1 MPFRFLN
8 STIDDAIP
16 GSDVKT
22 RAHSKASRNCVDTL
36 MHYTRSA
43 LESDALS
50 HRLSTV
56 AAPAHALPKLVLAFL
71 LAIVASQSDLRAQTL
86 APPTASTPQPAASAS
101 AGTEE
106 ETIEPTFETQKLART
121 YILDVPAPRG
131 QITDRNG
138 EPLAQNRLNYNLAI
152 NFPTPLDFSDAQ
164 ALSFA
169 KEKIDKTAR
178 LIGRKIK
185 ISDDAIL
192 RHYHNRGIMP
202 MEIAQ
207 NLTQVEYEQIKN
219 EPPPGVIVRPTY
231 VRVYP
236 NGKVAGQIIGYTG
249 KTGRNPDGI
258 VDNHETLW
266 PETEGR
272 EGLEQTFNQMLAGKH
287 GEYKLTFDK
296 DGRKTSEKL
305 ITPPEPGFNVVTTID
320 LRLQQLA
327 EKALEAKA
335 KRGAIVIIDPNN
347 GDILA
352 LASWPTYD
360 PNLFVPSISAEQLK
374 TLQDD
379 KDIPLLP
386 RAYRSSYPP
395 GSTFKIAV
403 GIAALESGAVHPD
416 DRYECVPSIQIGNVT
431 FHNWKKGNRGA
442 LNFVQALTESCD
454 TWFYQVGIRT
464 GAQPIID
471 WALQLGF
478 GAKCGIP
485 LRGEAEGR
493 VPNDEYM
500 KATHGRRLLNGDI
513 ANMSIGQ
520 GDTQVTPLQMAQ
532 AMGVVANG
540 GTLYQTR
547 LVQQVQTFDNQIVTA
562 YQVRAKRILNL
573 SAETLDEVHTGMID
587 VVNGAG
593 GTAHQATLDNAEVAG
608 KTGTAQWGPKN
619 KERTAAWFAGFLPAD
634 QPRYAFAALYE
645 GDVGSKV
652 HGGSAAAPMIADVFK
667 EVYKSEKVVSQK
679 QRRAREQPE
688 IRRAEPVE
696 EEDES
701 D

>member
-1 MPFRFLN
+1 MRLLWGT
-8 STIDDAIP
+8 S
-16 GSDVKT
+16 GSLWIVFSILAT
-22 RAHSKASRNCVDTL
+22 P
-36 MHYTRSA
+36 
-43 LESDALS
+43 
-50 HRLSTV
+50 
-56 AAPAHALPKLVLAFL
+56 PAL
-71 LAIVASQSDLRAQTL
+71 LAQAL
-86 APPTASTPQPAASAS
+86 APSAVPDTSTAQQA
-101 AGTEE
+101 EE
-106 ETIEPTFETQKLART
+106 ETIVPTFETQKLART
-121 YILDVPAPRG
+121 YILDIPAPRG

-138 EPLAQNRLNYNLAI
+138 EPLAQNRLSYNLAI

-164 ALSFA
+164 ALNFA
-169 KEKIDKTAR
+169 REKIEKTAS

-185 ISDDAIL
+185 ISDEAIL

-207 NLTQVEYEQIKN
+207 NLSQLEYEQIKN
-219 EPPPGVIVRPTY
+219 NPPQGVIVRPLY

-236 NGKVAGQIIGYTG
+236 NGQVAGQIIGYTG

-272 EGLEQTFNQMLAGKH
+272 EGLEQTFNEMLTGKH

-305 ITPPEPGFNVVTTID
+305 ITPPDPGYNVVTTLD

-335 KRGAIVIIDPNN
+335 KRGAIVIVSPNN

-360 PNLFVPSISAEQLK
+360 PNLFVPSISAEK
-374 TLQDD
+374 FKVLQDD
-379 KDIPLLP
+379 PGIPLLP

-395 GSTFKIAV
+395 GSTFKVAV
-403 GIAALESGAVHPD
+403 GIAALESAAVSPD
-416 DRYECVPSIQIGNVT
+416 DRFDCVPAIQIGNVT
-431 FHNWKKGNRGA
+431 FHNWKKGDRGA

-454 TWFYQVGIRT
+454 TWFYQVGIKT
-464 GAQPIID
+464 GAQPIVD
-471 WALQLGF
+471 WALKLGF

-493 VPNDEYM
+493 IPNDEYM

-513 ANMSIGQ
+513 ANLSIGQ
-520 GDTQVTPLQMAQ
+520 GDVQVTPLQMAQ
-532 AMGVVANG
+532 AMGIVANG
-540 GTLYQTR
+540 GTCYQTR
-547 LVQQVQTFDNQIVTA
+547 LVQQVQTFDNKIMTA
-562 YQVRAKRILNL
+562 YQVRAKRTLNL
-573 SAETLDEVHTGMID
+573 SSQTLDELRTGMID

-593 GTAHQATLDNAEVAG
+593 GTAHQASLDNVEVAG

-634 QPRYAFAALYE
+634 QPQYAFAALYE

-652 HGGSAAAPMIADVFK
+652 HGGSTAAPMIADIFK
-667 EVYKSEKVVSQK
+667 EIYKEQEVTGR
-679 QRRAREQPE
+679 QRRERKPE
-688 IRRAEPVE
+688 VRRAEPVE

>member
-1 MPFRFLN
+1 MTSARICENL
-8 STIDDAIP
+8 
-16 GSDVKT
+16 
-22 RAHSKASRNCVDTL
+22 RNLWIAV
-36 MHYTRSA
+36 MF
-43 LESDALS
+43 ALS
-50 HRLSTV
+50 TT
-56 AAPAHALPKLVLAFL
+56 A
-71 LAIVASQSDLRAQTL
+71 QAQTL
-86 APPTASTPQPAASAS
+86 APMPAPSPSAS
-101 AGTEE
+101 AEE
-106 ETIEPTFETQKLART
+106 ETIIPTFETQKLART

-138 EPLAQNRLNYNLAI
+138 APLAQNRLSYNLVI

-164 ALSFA
+164 AVSFA
-169 KEKIDKTAR
+169 RDKIDQTGR
-178 LIGRKIK
+178 LIGRELR

-192 RHYHNRGIMP
+192 RHYRNRGIMP
-202 MEIAQ
+202 LEIAQ
-207 NLTQVEYEQIKN
+207 NLSQQEYEKVKDHL
-219 EPPPGVIVRPTY
+219 PAGMMVRPVY
-231 VRVYP
+231 VRIYP

-272 EGLEQTFNQMLAGKH
+272 EGLEQTFNGMLTGKH

-305 ITPPEPGFNVVTTID
+305 ITPPEPGYNVVTTLD
-320 LRLQQLA
+320 LHLQQLA
-327 EKALEAKA
+327 EKALESKA
-335 KRGAIVIIDPNN
+335 KRGAMVIIDPNN
-347 GDILA
+347 GDIRA
-352 LASWPTYD
+352 LASWPTFD
-360 PNLFVPSISAEQLK
+360 PNLFVPSISTEQLK
-374 TLQDD
+374 ALQDD
-379 KDIPLLP
+379 PDIPLLP

-403 GIAALESGAVHPD
+403 GIAALESHAVYPD
-416 DRYECVPSIQIGNVT
+416 DRYECVPAIQVGNVT
-431 FHNWKKGNRGA
+431 FHNWKKGDRGA

-454 TWFYQVGIRT
+454 TWFYQVGIKT
-464 GAQPIID
+464 GAGPIID
-471 WALQLGF
+471 WALRLGF

-493 VPNDEYM
+493 IPNDQYM
-500 KATHGRRLLNGDI
+500 KATHGRKLLNGDI

-562 YQVRAKRILNL
+562 YQVRAKRTLDL
-573 SAETLDEVHTGMID
+573 SSETLDQLRTGMTN

-593 GTAHQATLDNAEVAG
+593 GTAHQASLDNVEVAG

-619 KERTAAWFAGFLPAD
+619 KERTAAWFSGFLPTD
-634 QPRYAFAALYE
+634 QPRYAFAAVYE
-645 GDVGSKV
+645 GDVGSRV

-667 EVYKSEKVVSQK
+667 EIFQGEKIVSQQ
-679 QRRAREQPE
+679 QRRSREQPE
-688 IRRAEPVE
+688 VRRAEPVE
-696 EEDES
+696 EQDES

>member
-1 MPFRFLN
+1 MQGNR
-8 STIDDAIP
+8 
-16 GSDVKT
+16 GS
-22 RAHSKASRNCVDTL
+22 L
-36 MHYTRSA
+36 W
-43 LESDALS
+43 
-50 HRLSTV
+50 
-56 AAPAHALPKLVLAFL
+56 
-71 LAIVASQSDLRAQTL
+71 VASLILATAVAGDPQTL
-86 APPTASTPQPAASAS
+86 APTPTPSAS
-101 AGTEE
+101 PSPEE
-106 ETIEPTFETQKLART
+106 ETIIPTFETQKLART

-138 EPLAQNRLNYNLAI
+138 VPLAQNRLSYNLAI

-164 ALSFA
+164 AVSFA
-169 KEKIDKTAR
+169 REKIDKAGK
-178 LIGRKIK
+178 LIGRTLR
-185 ISDDAIL
+185 ISDEAIL
-192 RHYHNRGIMP
+192 RHYRNRGIMP
-202 MEIAQ
+202 FEIAQ
-207 NLTQVEYEQIKN
+207 NLSQSEYEAVKDNLPTGIMM
-219 EPPPGVIVRPTY
+219 RPVY
-231 VRVYP
+231 VRIYP

-249 KTGRNPDGI
+249 RTGRNPDGI

-272 EGLEQTFNQMLAGKH
+272 EGLEQTFNEMLTGKH

-305 ITPPEPGFNVVTTID
+305 ITPPEPGYNVVTTLD
-320 LRLQQLA
+320 LHLQELA

-335 KRGAIVIIDPNN
+335 KRGAMAILNPNN

-360 PNLFVPSISAEQLK
+360 PNLFVPSISSEKFKA
-374 TLQDD
+374 LQDD
-379 KDIPLLP
+379 PDIPLLP

-403 GIAALESGAVHPD
+403 GIAALESSAVTPD
-416 DRYECVPSIQIGNVT
+416 DRFDCVPAIQIGNVT
-431 FHNWKKGNRGA
+431 FHNWKKGDRGA

-454 TWFYQVGIRT
+454 TWFYQVGIKT
-464 GAQPIID
+464 GAEPIVG
-471 WALQLGF
+471 WALKLGF

-513 ANMSIGQ
+513 ANLSIGQ
-520 GDTQVTPLQMAQ
+520 GDVQVTPLQMAQ
-532 AMGVVANG
+532 AIGIVANG
-540 GTLYQTR
+540 GTFYQTR
-547 LVQQVQTFDNQIVTA
+547 LVQQVQTFDNQLVTA
-562 YQVRAKRILNL
+562 YQMRAKR
-573 SAETLDEVHTGMID
+573 TLDLSSGTLDQLRTGLID
-587 VVNGAG
+587 VVNGSG
-593 GTAHQATLDNAEVAG
+593 GTAHQASLDNVEVAG

-634 QPRYAFAALYE
+634 QPQYAFAALYE

-667 EVYKSEKVVSQK
+667 EIYKGQQANGR
-679 QRRAREQPE
+679 QRREREPE
-688 IRRAEPVE
+688 VRRAEPVE

>member
-1 MPFRFLN
+1 MGGT
-8 STIDDAIP
+8 S
-16 GSDVKT
+16 GSLWI
-22 RAHSKASRNCVDTL
+22 AFSILIAPA
-36 MHYTRSA
+36 A
-43 LESDALS
+43 LLAQALAP
-50 HRLSTV
+50 STV
-56 AAPAHALPKLVLAFL
+56 PGTTH
-71 LAIVASQSDLRAQTL
+71 
-86 APPTASTPQPAASAS
+86 TPQA
-101 AGTEE
+101 EE
-106 ETIEPTFETQKLART
+106 ETIVPTFETQKLART
-121 YILDVPAPRG
+121 YILDVPGPRG

-138 EPLAQNRLNYNLAI
+138 EPLAQNRLSYNLAI

-164 ALSFA
+164 AVSFA
-169 KEKIDKTAR
+169 REKIDRTAR

-207 NLTQVEYEQIKN
+207 NLSQLEYEQIKN
-219 EPPPGVIVRPTY
+219 DPPPGVIVRPIY

-236 NGKVAGQIIGYTG
+236 NGRVAGQIIGYTG

-272 EGLEQTFNQMLAGKH
+272 EGLEQTFNEMLTGKH

-305 ITPPEPGFNVVTTID
+305 STPPEPGYNVVTTLD

-374 TLQDD
+374 ALQDD

-403 GIAALESGAVHPD
+403 GIAALESRAVQPD
-416 DRYECVPSIQIGNVT
+416 DQYECVPSIQIGNVT

-471 WALQLGF
+471 WALALGF

-485 LRGEAEGR
+485 LRGEADGR

-532 AMGVVANG
+532 AMGVVANA

-562 YQVRAKRILNL
+562 YQVRAKRTLNL
-573 SAETLDEVHTGMID
+573 SSETLDELHTGMID

-593 GTAHQATLDNAEVAG
+593 GTAHQASLDNAEVAG

-652 HGGSAAAPMIADVFK
+652 HGGSAAAPMIAEIFK
-667 EVYKSEKVVSQK
+667 EIYKGEKVIT
-679 QRRAREQPE
+679 QRQGRAHEQPE

>member
-1 MPFRFLN
+1 MIRDSSLSLRMIF
-8 STIDDAIP
+8 
-16 GSDVKT
+16 T
-22 RAHSKASRNCVDTL
+22 RNVVWWI
-36 MHYTRSA
+36 
-43 LESDALS
+43 ALS
-50 HRLSTV
+50 IVT
-56 AAPAHALPKLVLAFL
+56 PAV
-71 LAIVASQSDLRAQTL
+71 VTRAQTL
-86 APPTASTPQPAASAS
+86 MPTPAAATTPG
-101 AGTEE
+101 AAPEE
-106 ETIEPTFETQKLART
+106 ETIIPTFETQKLART

-131 QITDRNG
+131 QIIDRNG
-138 EPLAQNRLNYNLAI
+138 APLAQNRLSYNLVI

-164 ALSFA
+164 ALNFA
-169 KEKIDKTAR
+169 KEKIDYAGK
-178 LIGRKIK
+178 LIGRRLR

-192 RHYHNRGIMP
+192 RHYRNRGIMP
-202 MEIAQ
+202 LEIAQ
-207 NLTQVEYEQIKN
+207 NLSQQEYEKVKGDL
-219 EPPPGVIVRPTY
+219 PAGMMVRPVY
-231 VRVYP
+231 VRTYP
-236 NGKVAGQIIGYTG
+236 NGKVAGQIVGYTG

-272 EGLEQTFNQMLAGKH
+272 EGLEQTFNAMLTGKH

-305 ITPPEPGFNVVTTID
+305 VTPPEPGYNVVTTID

-335 KRGAIVIIDPNN
+335 KRGAMVIIDPNN

-374 TLQDD
+374 MLQDD
-379 KDIPLLP
+379 PNIPLLP

-395 GSTFKIAV
+395 GSTFKVAV
-403 GIAALESGAVHPD
+403 GIAALEAHAVYPND
-416 DRYECVPSIQIGNVT
+416 QYQCVPAIQVGNVT
-431 FHNWKKGNRGA
+431 FHNWKKSDRGA

-454 TWFYQVGIRT
+454 TWFYQVGIKT
-464 GAQPIID
+464 GAAPIID
-471 WALQLGF
+471 WALKLGF

-493 VPNDEYM
+493 IPNDEYM
-500 KATHGRRLLNGDI
+500 KATHGRRILNGDI

-520 GDTQVTPLQMAQ
+520 GDIQATPLQMAQ
-532 AMGVVANG
+532 AMGIIANG
-540 GTLYQTR
+540 GTVYQTR

-562 YQVRAKRILNL
+562 YQVRAKR
-573 SAETLDEVHTGMID
+573 TLDLSSGTLDQVRTGMTD

-593 GTAHQATLDNAEVAG
+593 GTAHQASLDNVEVAG
-608 KTGTAQWGPKN
+608 KTGTAQWGPKH
-619 KERTAAWFAGFLPAD
+619 KERTAAWFSGFLPTD
-634 QPRYAFAALYE
+634 QPKYAFAAVYE

-667 EVYKSEKVVSQK
+667 EIYHGEKLASRQ

-688 IRRAEPVE
+688 VRRAEPVE

>member
-1 MPFRFLN
+1 MIRDSSLSLRMIF
-8 STIDDAIP
+8 
-16 GSDVKT
+16 T
-22 RAHSKASRNCVDTL
+22 RNVVWWI
-36 MHYTRSA
+36 
-43 LESDALS
+43 ALS
-50 HRLSTV
+50 IVTPAV
-56 AAPAHALPKLVLAFL
+56 AT
-71 LAIVASQSDLRAQTL
+71 RAQTL
-86 APPTASTPQPAASAS
+86 MPTPAPATAPGAAP
-101 AGTEE
+101 EE
-106 ETIEPTFETQKLART
+106 ETIIPTFETQKLART

-131 QITDRNG
+131 QIIDRNG
-138 EPLAQNRLNYNLAI
+138 APLAQNRLSYNLVI

-164 ALSFA
+164 ALNFA
-169 KEKIDKTAR
+169 KEKIDYAGK
-178 LIGRKIK
+178 LIGRRLR

-192 RHYHNRGIMP
+192 RHYRNRGIMP
-202 MEIAQ
+202 LEIAQ
-207 NLTQVEYEQIKN
+207 NLSQQEYEKVKGDL
-219 EPPPGVIVRPTY
+219 PAGMMVRPIY
-231 VRVYP
+231 VRTYP
-236 NGKVAGQIIGYTG
+236 NGKVAGQIVGYTG

-272 EGLEQTFNQMLAGKH
+272 EGLEQTFNAMLTGKH

-305 ITPPEPGFNVVTTID
+305 VTPPEPGYNVVTTID

-335 KRGAIVIIDPNN
+335 KRGAMVIIDPNN

-374 TLQDD
+374 MLQDD
-379 KDIPLLP
+379 PNIPLLP

-395 GSTFKIAV
+395 GSTFKVAV
-403 GIAALESGAVHPD
+403 GIAALEAHAVYPD
-416 DRYECVPSIQIGNVT
+416 DQYQCVPAIQVGNVT
-431 FHNWKKGNRGA
+431 FHNWKKSDRGA

-454 TWFYQVGIRT
+454 TWFYQVGIKT
-464 GAQPIID
+464 GAAPIID
-471 WALQLGF
+471 WALKLGF

-493 VPNDEYM
+493 IPNDEYM
-500 KATHGRRLLNGDI
+500 KATHGRRILNGDI

-520 GDTQVTPLQMAQ
+520 GDIQATPLQMAQ
-532 AMGVVANG
+532 AMGIIANG
-540 GTLYQTR
+540 GTVYQTR

-562 YQVRAKRILNL
+562 YQVRAKR
-573 SAETLDEVHTGMID
+573 TLDLSSGTLDQVRTGMTD

-593 GTAHQATLDNAEVAG
+593 GTAHQASLDNVEVAG
-608 KTGTAQWGPKN
+608 KTGTAQWGPKH
-619 KERTAAWFAGFLPAD
+619 KERTAAWFSGFLPTD
-634 QPRYAFAALYE
+634 QPKYAFAAVYE

-667 EVYKSEKVVSQK
+667 EIYHGEKLASRQ

-688 IRRAEPVE
+688 VRRAEPVE

>member
-1 MPFRFLN
+1 MKSHPRKGLAESWPKKCINSSKDIDLSVDLKLTRFP
-8 STIDDAIP
+8 A
-16 GSDVKT
+16 
-22 RAHSKASRNCVDTL
+22 
-36 MHYTRSA
+36 RSPLPIA
-43 LESDALS
+43 
-50 HRLSTV
+50 
-56 AAPAHALPKLVLAFL
+56 ALPSMSLDPISSIRRLTQAFFGMRSLWGTLGGWWIAFSILARSTAL
-71 LAIVASQSDLRAQTL
+71 LAQAL
-86 APPTASTPQPAASAS
+86 AASAVPS
-101 AGTEE
+101 TTTPPQTEE
-106 ETIEPTFETQKLART
+106 ETIVPTFETQKLART

-138 EPLAQNRLNYNLAI
+138 ESLAQNRLSYNLAI
-152 NFPTPLDFSDAQ
+152 SFPTPLDFSDAQ
-164 ALSFA
+164 TLSFA
-169 KEKIDKTAR
+169 REKIDRTAR
-178 LIGRKIK
+178 LIGRKLK

-207 NLTQVEYEQIKN
+207 NLSQLEYEQIRSA
-219 EPPPGVIVRPTY
+219 PPPGVIVRPMY

-272 EGLEQTFNQMLAGKH
+272 EGLEQTFNDMLTGKH

-296 DGRKTSEKL
+296 DGRKTSDKL
-305 ITPPEPGFNVVTTID
+305 VTPPEPGYNVVTTLD
-320 LRLQQLA
+320 LRVQQLA

-374 TLQDD
+374 SLQDD

-395 GSTFKIAV
+395 GSTFKVAV
-403 GIAALESGAVHPD
+403 GIAALESHAVYPD
-416 DRYECVPSIQIGNVT
+416 DRYECMPALQVGNVT
-431 FHNWKKGNRGA
+431 FHNWKKSNRGA

-454 TWFYQVGIRT
+454 TWFYQVGIKT
-464 GAQPIID
+464 GAGPIID

-493 VPNDEYM
+493 IPNDEYM
-500 KATHGRRLLNGDI
+500 KATHGRKILNGDI

-547 LVQQVQTFDNQIVTA
+547 LVQQVQTFDNQVVSA
-562 YQVRAKRILNL
+562 YQVRAKRTL
-573 SAETLDEVHTGMID
+573 SLSSETMDQVRTGMID

-593 GTAHQATLDNAEVAG
+593 GTAHQASLDNVEVAG
-608 KTGTAQWGPKN
+608 KTGTAQWGPKH
-619 KERTAAWFAGFLPAD
+619 KERTAAWFAGFLPSD
-634 QPRYAFAALYE
+634 QPRYAFAAVYE
-645 GDVGSKV
+645 GDVGSTV
-652 HGGSAAAPMIADVFK
+652 HGGFPAAPMV
-667 EVYKSEKVVSQK
+667 
-679 QRRAREQPE
+679 
-688 IRRAEPVE
+688 AEG
-696 EEDES
+696 
-701 D
+701 

>member
-1 MPFRFLN
+1 M
-8 STIDDAIP
+8 
-16 GSDVKT
+16 
-22 RAHSKASRNCVDTL
+22 TL
-36 MHYTRSA
+36 LRGT
-43 LESDALS
+43 LGGLW
-50 HRLSTV
+50 
-56 AAPAHALPKLVLAFL
+56 LAFL
-71 LAIVASQSDLRAQTL
+71 IQATSNGLFAQAL
-86 APPTASTPQPAASAS
+86 APSAVSSPTPSA
-101 AGTEE
+101 TQTTDE
-106 ETIEPTFETQKLART
+106 ETIAPTFETQKLART

-138 EPLAQNRLNYNLAI
+138 EPLAQNKLSYNLAI
-152 NFPTPLDFSDAQ
+152 NFPTPLDFSDTQ

-169 KEKIDKTAR
+169 REKIDRTAR

-202 MEIAQ
+202 MEIVQ
-207 NLTQVEYEQIKN
+207 NLSELEYEQIKN
-219 EPPPGVIVRPTY
+219 NPPPGVIVRPIY
-231 VRVYP
+231 VRAYP

-272 EGLEQTFNQMLAGKH
+272 EGLEQTFNEMLTGKH

-305 ITPPEPGFNVVTTID
+305 ITPPDPGYNVVTTLD

-327 EKALEAKA
+327 EKALEARA

-374 TLQDD
+374 ALQDD

-416 DRYECVPSIQIGNVT
+416 DRFDCVPAIQIGNVT

-454 TWFYQVGIRT
+454 TWFYQVGIKT

-532 AMGVVANG
+532 AMGIVANG

-547 LVQQVQTFDNQIVTA
+547 LVQQVQTFDNQLVTA
-562 YQVRAKRILNL
+562 YQVRAKRTLNL
-573 SAETLDEVHTGMID
+573 SSETLDEVHTGMID
-587 VVNGAG
+587 VVNGGG
-593 GTAHQATLDNAEVAG
+593 GTAHQASLDNAEVAG

-634 QPRYAFAALYE
+634 QPRYAFAAVYE

-667 EVYKSEKVVSQK
+667 EIYKGEKVVSHE
-679 QRRAREQPE
+679 QRRAREQRE

>member
-1 MPFRFLN
+1 MAVVIFAVSP
-8 STIDDAIP
+8 T
-16 GSDVKT
+16 T
-22 RAHSKASRNCVDTL
+22 
-36 MHYTRSA
+36 
-43 LESDALS
+43 
-50 HRLSTV
+50 
-56 AAPAHALPKLVLAFL
+56 
-71 LAIVASQSDLRAQTL
+71 QSQTL
-86 APPTASTPQPAASAS
+86 ASTPAPSVSAS
-101 AGTEE
+101 PEE
-106 ETIEPTFETQKLART
+106 ETIIPTFETQKLART

-138 EPLAQNRLNYNLAI
+138 SPLAQNRLSYNLVI
-152 NFPTPLDFSDAQ
+152 NFPTPLDFSDEQ

-169 KEKIDKTAR
+169 REKVDKAGD
-178 LIGRKIK
+178 LIGRKLR

-192 RHYHNRGIMP
+192 RHYRNRGIMP
-202 MEIAQ
+202 LEIAQ
-207 NLTQVEYEQIKN
+207 NLSQQEYEKVKDHL
-219 EPPPGVIVRPTY
+219 PAGMMVRPVY
-231 VRVYP
+231 VRIYP
-236 NGKVAGQIIGYTG
+236 NGKLAGQIIGYTG

-272 EGLEQTFNQMLAGKH
+272 EGLEQTFNQMLTGKH

-305 ITPPEPGFNVVTTID
+305 ITPPEPGYNLVTTLD
-320 LRLQQLA
+320 LHLQELA

-335 KRGAIVIIDPNN
+335 KRGAMVIIDPNN

-374 TLQDD
+374 ALQDD
-379 KDIPLLP
+379 PNIPLLP

-403 GIAALESGAVHPD
+403 GIAALESHAVYPD
-416 DRYECVPSIQIGNVT
+416 DRYECVPAIQIGNVT
-431 FHNWKKGNRGA
+431 FHNWKKGDRGA

-454 TWFYQVGIRT
+454 TWFYQVGIKT
-464 GAQPIID
+464 GAGPIID
-471 WALQLGF
+471 WALKLGF

-493 VPNDEYM
+493 IPNDQYM
-500 KATHGRRLLNGDI
+500 KATHGRKLLNGDI

-532 AMGVVANG
+532 AMSVVANG

-562 YQVRAKRILNL
+562 YQVRAKRTLEL
-573 SAETLDEVHTGMID
+573 SSETLDQLRTGMTN

-593 GTAHQATLDNAEVAG
+593 GTAHQASLDNVEVAG

-619 KERTAAWFAGFLPAD
+619 KERTAAWFAGFLPTD
-634 QPRYAFAALYE
+634 QPRYAFAAVYE

-652 HGGSAAAPMIADVFK
+652 HGGSAAAPMIVDVFK
-667 EVYKSEKVVSQK
+667 DIYQGEKVVSHQ
-679 QRRAREQPE
+679 QQHAREQPE
-688 IRRAEPVE
+688 VRRAEPVE

>member
-1 MPFRFLN
+1 MKSFWGTFGGFW
-8 STIDDAIP
+8 I
-16 GSDVKT
+16 
-22 RAHSKASRNCVDTL
+22 
-36 MHYTRSA
+36 
-43 LESDALS
+43 ALS
-50 HRLSTV
+50 VQAT
-56 AAPAHALPKLVLAFL
+56 PTALF
-71 LAIVASQSDLRAQTL
+71 AQTL
-86 APPTASTPQPAASAS
+86 APSAVPGITTLPQV
-101 AGTEE
+101 EE
-106 ETIEPTFETQKLART
+106 ESIEPTFETQKLART

-131 QITDRNG
+131 QITDRSG

-164 ALSFA
+164 ILSFA
-169 KEKIDKTAR
+169 REKIDKTAR

-207 NLTQVEYEQIKN
+207 NLSQLEYEQIKN
-219 EPPPGVIVRPTY
+219 DPPPGVLLRPIY
-231 VRVYP
+231 VRIYP

-272 EGLEQTFNQMLAGKH
+272 EGLEQTFNEMLTGKH

-305 ITPPEPGFNVVTTID
+305 ITPPEPGYNVVTTLD

-347 GDILA
+347 GDVLA

-374 TLQDD
+374 TLQNDP
-379 KDIPLLP
+379 DIPLLP

-403 GIAALESGAVHPD
+403 GIAALESDAVQPD
-416 DRYECVPSIQIGNVT
+416 DQYECVPAIQIGNVT

-454 TWFYQVGIRT
+454 TWFYQVGIKT
-464 GAQPIID
+464 GSEPIID

-562 YQVRAKRILNL
+562 YQVRAKRTLNL
-573 SAETLDEVHTGMID
+573 SSETLDEVHTGMID

-593 GTAHQATLDNAEVAG
+593 GTAHQASLDKAEVAG

-634 QPRYAFAALYE
+634 QPRYAFAAIYE

-652 HGGSAAAPMIADVFK
+652 HGGSAAAPMIADIFK
-667 EVYKSEKVVSQK
+667 EIYKSEKVVTQK
-679 QRRAREQPE
+679 QRRAREQQE

>member
-1 MPFRFLN
+1 MTFTRICKNLRIVIVLFSSPFAV
-8 STIDDAIP
+8 S
-16 GSDVKT
+16 
-22 RAHSKASRNCVDTL
+22 
-36 MHYTRSA
+36 
-43 LESDALS
+43 
-50 HRLSTV
+50 
-56 AAPAHALPKLVLAFL
+56 
-71 LAIVASQSDLRAQTL
+71 AQTL
-86 APPTASTPQPAASAS
+86 QPSAVPGASPAA
-101 AGTEE
+101 EE
-106 ETIEPTFETQKLART
+106 EIIIPTFETQKLART

-138 EPLAQNRLNYNLAI
+138 VPLAQNRLSYNLAI

-164 ALSFA
+164 TLSFVR
-169 KEKIDKTAR
+169 EKMDKAGKLT
-178 LIGRKIK
+178 GRTLRMP
-185 ISDDAIL
+185 DEVIL
-192 RHYHNRGIMP
+192 RHYRNRGIMP
-202 MEIAQ
+202 LEIAQ
-207 NLTQVEYEQIKN
+207 NLSESEYRQVKDN
-219 EPPPGVIVRPTY
+219 LPAAMIVRPIY

-236 NGKVAGQIIGYTG
+236 NGKIAGQIIGYTG

-272 EGLEQTFNQMLAGKH
+272 EGLEQTFNEMLAGKH

-296 DGRKTSEKL
+296 DGRKTSERL
-305 ITPPEPGFNVVTTID
+305 ITPPEPGYNVVTTLD
-320 LRLQQLA
+320 LHLQELA

-335 KRGAIVIIDPNN
+335 KRGAIVIVSPNN

-360 PNLFVPSISAEQLK
+360 PNLFVPSISAEK
-374 TLQDD
+374 FKVLQDD
-379 KDIPLLP
+379 PGIPLLP

-395 GSTFKIAV
+395 GSTFKVAV
-403 GIAALESGAVHPD
+403 GIAALESAAVSPD
-416 DRYECVPSIQIGNVT
+416 DRFDCVPAIQIGNVT

-454 TWFYQVGIRT
+454 TWFYQVGIKT
-464 GAQPIID
+464 GAQPIVD
-471 WALQLGF
+471 WALKLGF

-493 VPNDEYM
+493 IPNDEYM

-513 ANMSIGQ
+513 ANLSIGQ
-520 GDTQVTPLQMAQ
+520 GDVQVTPLQMAQ
-532 AMGVVANG
+532 AMGIVANG
-540 GTLYQTR
+540 GTYYQTR
-547 LVQQVQTFDNQIVTA
+547 LVQQVQTFDNKITTA
-562 YQVRAKRILNL
+562 YQVRAKRTLNL
-573 SAETLDEVHTGMID
+573 SSQTLDELRTGMID

-593 GTAHQATLDNAEVAG
+593 GTAHQASLDNVEVAG

-634 QPRYAFAALYE
+634 QPQYAFAALYE

-652 HGGSAAAPMIADVFK
+652 HGGSTAAPMIADIFK
-667 EVYKSEKVVSQK
+667 EIYKGQEVTKRE
-679 QRRAREQPE
+679 RRERKPE
-688 IRRAEPVE
+688 VRRAEPVE